1 MADPTQISAPGL
13 KWRNRAGSPPV
24 QYWVAKPSAVASGYP
39 LKTVNLS
46 SIPPD
51 QIAAR
56 CCALEAEMLDFLSG
70 PREQR
75 FDGTLGSLLKLY
87 QTHED
92 SPYKALRPSSSTV
105 YTHYLR
111 RLIYAYGDIRLERIS
126 GLDVKGW
133 RKTWL
138 GADNRI
144 GAASMAFKIL
154 KAAISFGTV
163 SGIPGCDRTP
173 RLPFCAQTYRAP
185 SAYLRADCC
194 RC

>member
-1 MADPTQISAPGL
+1 MADPTRISAPGL

-24 QYWVAKPSAVASGYP
+24 PYWVAKPSAVASGYP

-51 QIAAR
+51 QIV
-56 CCALEAEMLDFLSG
+56 AEMLDFLAG

-105 YTHYLR
+105 YTHT
-111 RLIYAYGDIRLERIS
+111 I
-126 GLDVKGW
+126 
-133 RKTWL
+133 
-138 GADNRI
+138 
-144 GAASMAFKIL
+144 
-154 KAAISFGTV
+154 
-163 SGIPGCDRTP
+163 
-173 RLPFCAQTYRAP
+173 CAG
-185 SAYLRADCC
+185 
-194 RC
+194 